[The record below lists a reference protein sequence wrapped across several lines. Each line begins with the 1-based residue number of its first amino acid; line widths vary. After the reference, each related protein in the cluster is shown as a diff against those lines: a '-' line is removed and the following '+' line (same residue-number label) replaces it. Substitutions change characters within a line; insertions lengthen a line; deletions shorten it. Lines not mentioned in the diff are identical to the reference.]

1 MPIKFFFVFQLTI
14 WLQFFLKN
22 YIERASKE
30 SLDLEKFWVGKDA
43 LRLYTTHDQAINVGL
58 VDSNQ
63 VKDNTSL
70 EDGKCILIQLLQILS
85 EGLADRNQEALGAV
99 GGPSWFEEGHHFL
112 ALKNFSAID
121 KRSGLL
127 LKL

>member
-1 MPIKFFFVFQLTI
+1 M
-14 WLQFFLKN
+14 
-22 YIERASKE
+22 
-30 SLDLEKFWVGKDA
+30 
-43 LRLYTTHDQAINVGL
+43 RLYATHDQAINVGL

-99 GGPSWFEEGHHFL
+99 GGPS
-112 ALKNFSAID
+112 
-121 KRSGLL
+121 
-127 LKL
+127 